1 MNRILAVRGRVLPVS
16 GTPLT
21 LHARLTDGTV
31 VDGQSLIMR
40 TTGIERVWLTP
51 EDVRPSAEALA
62 AIAEADL
69 VVLGPGS
76 LYTSLLPSLLIP
88 GIRDA
93 VLASEAPRLFVC
105 NVATQTGETS
115 GFDLAAHLE
124 ALTAH
129 AGGAVV
135 DVVLANN
142 AFTARTPPD
151 WSAEP
156 VRLRWPPDIQ
166 PVPRLVL
173 DDVVDPDN
181 AHHHDPARLAA
192 AVIRTFEREP
202 RVRRRSVVRTA

>member
-1 MNRILAVRGRVLPVS
+1 
-16 GTPLT
+16 
-21 LHARLTDGTV
+21 
-31 VDGQSLIMR
+31 MR
-40 TTGIERVWLTP
+40 TAGIERVWLTP
-51 EDVRPSAEALA
+51 DDVAASEEALA

-88 GIRDA
+88 QIRDA
-93 VLASEAPRLFVC
+93 VLASAAPRVFVC
-105 NVATQTGETS
+105 NVATQAGETA

-124 ALTAH
+124 ALTTH
-129 AGGAVV
+129 TGAGIV
-135 DVVLANN
+135 DAVLANN
-142 AFTARTPPD
+142 TFTARTPPD

-156 VRLRWPPDIQ
+156 VRLRWPPDVQ

-202 RVRRRSVVRTA
+202 RLRRRSFVRTA